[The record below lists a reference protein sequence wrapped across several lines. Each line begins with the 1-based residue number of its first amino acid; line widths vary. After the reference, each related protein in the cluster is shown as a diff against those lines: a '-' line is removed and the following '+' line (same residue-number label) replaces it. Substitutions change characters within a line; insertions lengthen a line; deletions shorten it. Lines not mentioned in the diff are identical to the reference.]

1 MLGPLL
7 ALGASL
13 SWGVGDFLAG
23 RASRRLR
30 LLAVLVISQA
40 AGLASITAVVLVRG
54 ESAPAARYL
63 GYAALAGL
71 SGAVGLAA
79 LYRGLAVGSMS
90 VVAPIS
96 ATAAVVPVVAGV
108 VTGERPSTA
117 QGAGIALALAGVVLA
132 SRDPGAAGRGR
143 GVAAGV
149 GLALV
154 AAVSFGL
161 LLVALDAASEGDA
174 LWGTLAMRTTSFGAL
189 AVTAAVL
196 RANVSPDRADLPAL
210 LAVGLLDT
218 AGNALFALASTESL
232 LSVAAVLAQ
241 VYPVVT
247 VILARLI
254 LGERIA
260 RHQQVG
266 VAGALVGVTLITAG

>member
-23 RASRRLR
+23 LASRRLA
-30 LLAVLVISQA
+30 LLTVLVVSQA
-40 AGLASITAVVLVRG
+40 AGLASIAVVVAARG
-54 ESAPAARYL
+54 EGAPAARYL
-63 GYAALAGL
+63 GYAAFAGIA
-71 SGAVGLAA
+71 GAVGIAA

-96 ATAAVVPVVAGV
+96 ATAAVVPVVAGLL
-108 VTGERPSTA
+108 TGERPSA
-117 QGAGIALALAGVVLA
+117 VQGAGIGLALVGVVLA
-132 SRDPGAAGRGR
+132 SRDAGTAGRRR
-143 GVAAGV
+143 GVATGV

-154 AAVSFGL
+154 AALSFGF
-161 LLVALDAASEGDA
+161 LLVGLGAASEGDA
-174 LWGTLAMRTTSFGAL
+174 IWATLAMRTTSFGLFAGTAL
-189 AVTAAVL
+189 VL
-196 RANVSPDRADLPAL
+196 RPGMALGGRDLPAL

-241 VYPVVT
+241 IYPVVT
-247 VILARLI
+247 VILARVV

-260 RHQQVG
+260 RSQQAG
-266 VAGALVGVTLITAG
+266 VSGALVGVTLITVG